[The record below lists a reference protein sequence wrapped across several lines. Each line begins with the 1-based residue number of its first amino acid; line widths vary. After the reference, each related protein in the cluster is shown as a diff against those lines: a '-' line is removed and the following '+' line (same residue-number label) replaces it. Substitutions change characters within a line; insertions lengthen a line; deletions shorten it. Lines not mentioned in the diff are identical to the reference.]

1 MRTHLR
7 KIGNSKGILIPSALL
22 AACNLQEEVELKQ
35 EGNRLVIEAL
45 QSPRKGWFDGYQA
58 GAESEQEITDELMD
72 EDTDEWAW

>member
-45 QSPRKGWFDGYQA
+45 QSPRKGWFDSYQA
-58 GAESEQEITDELMD
+58 EAESEQEINDELMD